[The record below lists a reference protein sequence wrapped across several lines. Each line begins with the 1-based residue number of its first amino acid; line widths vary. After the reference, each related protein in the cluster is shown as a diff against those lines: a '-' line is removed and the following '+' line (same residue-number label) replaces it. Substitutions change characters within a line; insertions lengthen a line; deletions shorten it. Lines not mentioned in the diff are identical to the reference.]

1 MARQAIQRALL
12 IVALIGLAHALKPIS
27 ARSVADHFLQTTRSL
42 SFILPESAVHG
53 VEQANYLAAALGHG
67 SRGSEAQSAPAPDP
81 AASVEADLAAW
92 QGPAPVEA
100 GPAPRASAKRQ
111 VTAKR
116 EPRRE
121 RGGEVACSLKAPT
134 IPAGLTLP
142 VGLAIEK
149 ARALNLPAI
158 EVAVLPLY
166 SQNLL
171 SRPVKAPRPPR
182 RALGCE
188 SPRLKQIRA
197 ALLSE
202 EAQLKLGASLQHLI
216 ESASSVKVQVRT
228 TAATTTTKANGF
240 NLKCS

>member
-12 IVALIGLAHALKPIS
+12 VVALIGLAHALKPIS

-53 VEQANYLAAALGHG
+53 VEQANFLAAALGHG
-67 SRGSEAQSAPAPDP
+67 SRGSEAQPAPDP

-92 QGPAPVEA
+92 QEPALVEA

-111 VTAKR
+111 VRAKR
-116 EPRRE
+116 ELRRE
-121 RGGEVACSLKAPT
+121 RGGEVACSLKAPA

-149 ARALNLPAI
+149 AQALNLPAI
-158 EVAVLPLY
+158 EAAVLPLY
-166 SQNLL
+166 SHHLL

-188 SPRLKQIRA
+188 SPRLKQIRV

-202 EAQLKLGASLQHLI
+202 EAQLKLRASLQHLI
-216 ESASSVKVQVRT
+216 ESASSGKVQVRT
-228 TAATTTTKANGF
+228 TATTTTTTKANGF